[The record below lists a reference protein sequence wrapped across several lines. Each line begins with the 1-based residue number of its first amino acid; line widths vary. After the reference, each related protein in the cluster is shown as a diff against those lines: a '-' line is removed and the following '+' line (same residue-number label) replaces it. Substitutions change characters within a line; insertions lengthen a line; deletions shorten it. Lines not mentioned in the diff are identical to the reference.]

1 MKAKIYYTVILF
13 LFLVSLVTKG
23 QEYSHEKLQKMKS
36 NFYYSLTH
44 ENQGVVESA
53 IFITLQFKDRYPNED
68 YSKFINA
75 LDDLVLNSNNTRIS
89 YKAQLARIFLKNTE
103 LFKNIKIT
111 NLEDEQKTFEEISKR
126 LNSTTLAASF

>member
-1 MKAKIYYTVILF
+1 MKTKILYTVLLF
-13 LFLVSLVTKG
+13 LFLVSLITKG
-23 QEYSHEKLQKMKS
+23 QELSDERLQKLKS

-75 LDDLVLNSNNTRIS
+75 LDDLVLNSKNSRIS
-89 YKAQLARIFLKNTE
+89 YKAQLARIFLKNTD

-111 NLEDEQKTFEEISKR
+111 NMEDEQKTFEEISKK
-126 LNSTTLAASF
+126 LNSITIAAGY